1 MSESTVVQPCNYSGL
16 YDFDAYPDLAK
27 FGICSYDW
35 SSAKKTWVNH
45 SPMDADVMLLTQA
58 AENKA
63 RNPHAKVFVCER
75 MRHFFFVCVFF
86 ARGVAVSLT
95 WKRLLF
101 RPQHRQGS
109 SERRSLTKMIF
120 VF

>member
-16 YDFDAYPDLAK
+16 YDFNAYPDLAK
-27 FGICSYDW
+27 FGICSFDW

-75 MRHFFFVCVFF
+75 MRTLVC
-86 ARGVAVSLT
+86 ARGCSLADLEAFAVQT
-95 WKRLLF
+95 AT
-101 RPQHRQGS
+101 S
-109 SERRSLTKMIF
+109 SRF
-120 VF
+120 V